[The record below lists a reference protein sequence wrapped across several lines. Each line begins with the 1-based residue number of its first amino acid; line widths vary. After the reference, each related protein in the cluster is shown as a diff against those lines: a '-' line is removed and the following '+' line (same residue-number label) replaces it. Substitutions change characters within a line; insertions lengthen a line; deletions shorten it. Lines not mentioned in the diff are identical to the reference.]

1 MTPATRWTVADIP
14 DQTGRRAFI
23 TGANTGLGYQTALAL
38 AGAGATVTVAVRDP
52 QRGEAAAA
60 AIRRVHPQAQ
70 VAVTQVDLADLDSVR
85 RTADLWLAGGH
96 PLALLVNNAG
106 IMALPWAATAQ
117 GFESQVG
124 VNHLGHF
131 ALTGLLLPALRAAAD
146 SRVVTVASSA
156 HNMGRLRT
164 GDSAELAGTAT
175 DYSRWGRYGDSKL
188 ANLLFMGEFARRLT
202 AAGLTIV
209 SAGAHPGYAATEL
222 QLRQPRLSTSRFA
235 GLQEGLMRG
244 LNGVLGQSAAMGALP
259 SLFAATDPTVVNG
272 DYIGPDG
279 PFEARGHPR
288 RVGMSTRARD
298 TDLAARVWRTS
309 EELTGV
315 RYPFD

>member
-1 MTPATRWTVADIP
+1 MASTTHWTLADIP
-14 DQTGRRAFI
+14 DQAGRRAFI

-38 AGAGATVTVAVRDP
+38 AGAGAAVTLAVRDR
-52 QRGEAAAA
+52 QRGQAAAA

-70 VAVTQVDLADLDSVR
+70 VDVTHLDLADLGSVR
-85 RTADLWLAGGH
+85 AAAERWHADGH

-106 IMALPWAATAQ
+106 IMALPRSQTAQ

-131 ALTGLLLPALRAAAD
+131 ALTGLLLPALRAAD
-146 SRVVTVASSA
+146 SSRVVTVASSA
-156 HNMGRLRT
+156 HNMGRLRS
-164 GDSAELAGTAT
+164 GDAAELAGESP

-188 ANLLFMGEFARRLT
+188 ANLLFMGELARRLT
-202 AAGLTIV
+202 AAGVAMI

-222 QLRQPRLSTSRFA
+222 QLRQPRMSTSRFA
-235 GLQEGLMRG
+235 GLQESLMRG

-272 DYIGPDG
+272 DYIGPNG
-279 PFEARGHPR
+279 PFEARGYPR
-288 RVGMSTRARD
+288 RVGMSARARD
-298 TDLAARVWRTS
+298 TALAARVWQAS
-309 EELTGV
+309 EELTGI
-315 RYPFD
+315 RYSFT